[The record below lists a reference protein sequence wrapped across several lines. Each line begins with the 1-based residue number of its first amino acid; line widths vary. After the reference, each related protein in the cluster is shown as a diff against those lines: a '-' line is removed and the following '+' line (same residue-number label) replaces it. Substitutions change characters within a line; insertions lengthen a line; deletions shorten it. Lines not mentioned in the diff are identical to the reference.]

1 MNFKP
6 YEIIFILTALCVP
19 LQLDAQTNLID
30 GTYMRNWL
38 ILGPFFPQDLDK
50 DFLEKYGGETNVRP
64 ELGDVVQTKDGREL
78 IGNHMNRLASE
89 LILLQLSVDLMRH
102 HICLLIY

>member
-1 MNFKP
+1 M
-6 YEIIFILTALCVP
+6 ALCVP

-50 DFLEKYGGETNVRP
+50 DFLEKYGGEINVRP
-64 ELGDVVQTKDGREL
+64 EPGDVVQTKDGREL
-78 IGNHMNRLASE
+78 IWKSYESPSFRVNF
-89 LILLQLSVDLMRH
+89 IT
-102 HICLLIY
+102 YFF